1 MPKSKNIDESKWE
14 KAKELAKK
22 QNQGSN
28 YAYITGIYKRM
39 GGKFLKDKFFD
50 NIYSQIS
57 DYFQKNYNQKVKKVI
72 IHIKL

>member
-1 MPKSKNIDESKWE
+1 MPRSKRMDERKWE

-39 GGKFLKDKFFD
+39 GGKFLKDDFFD
-50 NIYSQIS
+50 NIYDQIS
-57 DYFQKNYNQKVKKVI
+57 EYIEKNYNEKVKKI
-72 IHIKL
+72 IIRIKL